1 MANNTYPKI
10 LMASE
15 RLNYWLGK
23 AIHFI
28 LFAIGLSVIP
38 GFFSDL
44 FGGDFVYR
52 LSPFDKVSISV
63 YGQPDLESEQLITDE
78 GAVFLPLLGAVNIE
92 GKTVAEASKQIE
104 KAFVEAEYLRK
115 PVVTISIEE
124 FAPKVVTI
132 LGEVNE
138 PGTIELA
145 RGRSGTTIQMAVA
158 QAGGFK
164 NAAKTNA
171 VVLTRANPNSDETV
185 SKVIDV
191 DDIISRTDQDE
202 QPLLLEAG
210 DVVFVPRRVF

>member
-1 MANNTYPKI
+1 MAPDPLTYRPGNAI
-10 LMASE
+10 RFIFSALAVSVLLASTP
-15 RLNYWLGK
+15 
-23 AIHFI
+23 A
-28 LFAIGLSVIP
+28 
-38 GFFSDL
+38 L
-44 FGGDFVYR
+44 FGGEYVYR

-63 YGQPDLESEQLITDE
+63 YGEPDLKSEQLITDE

-124 FAPKVVTI
+124 FAPKVVTV

-145 RGRSGTTIQMAVA
+145 RGTSGTTIQMAVA

-171 VVLTRANPNSDETV
+171 VVLTRANPKSEETK
-185 SKVIDV
+185 SQVIDV
-191 DDIISRTDQDE
+191 DDIISDKNTDE

-210 DVVFVPRRVF
+210 DVIFVPRRVF